1 MKLFNLFKP
10 HIIEFID
17 ASFGVRELS
26 MFGFEYYDES
36 GVKHSRPFQVN
47 THCRFDFEYE
57 AEELLDILKV
67 EVL

>member
-10 HIIEFID
+10 HMVTFEDITY
-17 ASFGVRELS
+17 GVRELG
-26 MFGFEYYDES
+26 MFGFEYYDER

-47 THCRFDFEYE
+47 THCKFHFEYE
-57 AEELLDILKV
+57 TEELLDMLKV